1 MSLYIAEGDFAM
13 LGGAGEEVSESL
25 RSGRNRLDFDD
36 LVGDAMPGGGEA
48 GAEFQRF
55 LQQLRKTHSS
65 IANAAEDLST
75 AAIAAETELRE
86 TDEVSASEFFKLDIM
101 LDVSSHYGYGEV

>member
-25 RSGRNRLDFDD
+25 RSGRNRLGFDD
-36 LVGDAMPGGGEA
+36 LVGDAMPGGEA

-86 TDEVSASEFFKLDIM
+86 TDEVSASEFFKLEIM
-101 LDVSSHYGYGEV
+101 LDASPHYGYGEV